1 MEPFIEF
8 EGKNVDKAVTAACE
22 KLNLSKDD
30 LKYDVLSNGSSG
42 IFGLVGVKKA
52 RIRVSMPNS
61 PKKPKKGSGS
71 NTISFQDDV
80 DSTSD
85 GIQSLV
91 DEAFDDTPIPAYP
104 EEALQ
109 LGKQALQKILDLITT
124 DAQISVKTNLER
136 VLFNVAGGDSGVIIG
151 KRGQNLEAIQYLVDK
166 IVNKCSDQRIR
177 IQIDVEGYLKTRRE
191 SLNKL
196 AARLAEK
203 SKRTG
208 KPSTINQMNAQDR
221 RIVHLALK
229 NDKGVRTQSV
239 GEGYYRKLIIF
250 PKKKSDKKKSAS
262 R

>member
-61 PKKPKKGSGS
+61 PKKGGRSK
-71 NTISFQDDV
+71 TISFQDDAG
-80 DSTSD
+80 STRD

-136 VLFNVAGGDSGVIIG
+136 VLFDVAGGDSGVIIG

-250 PKKKSDKKKSAS
+250 PKKKSDKKRSAS